1 MGAGA
6 STDYAS
12 VAQALDDGHSQ
23 VNIERHLTNSCTKE
37 IEAINKAFGT
47 DEDRPATAV
56 ACGRAAQRAL
66 DGLGFEVNNMIFANS
81 TSRDEFTREHHWWA
95 YLEGRATDV
104 VSETPAPTFDIGGL
118 GGMLAAGKTGL
129 ELVASHALEQVGAIF
144 LFFGPH
150 VGCDEEGR
158 MGFVTHAGQDAPA
171 PCGAA
176 AAQAVEWAKKNKG
189 ATPKDADDQQM
200 DKVRTVALKN
210 LEAIKDADAP
220 PAAAPAPAEGE
231 EEAAEPVVVEA
242 PAKNGAVVM
251 AEALYQATYEDVL
264 RLVPKHLAQNR
275 PVVLCGGI
283 NVITGPG
290 KPDFFACKNFQV
302 YSPRERDQP
311 NDAFSSYRA
320 SLRALLFDPSAP

>member
-23 VNIERHLTNSCTKE
+23 VNIERHLTNSCTTE

-66 DGLGFEVNNMIFANS
+66 DGLGFEVNNMVFANS

-150 VGCDEEGR
+150 VGCDADGR
-158 MGFVTHAGQDAPA
+158 MGFVQDT
-171 PCGAA
+171 PCSSA

-189 ATPKDADDQQM
+189 
-200 DKVRTVALKN
+200 R
-210 LEAIKDADAP
+210 
-220 PAAAPAPAEGE
+220 
-231 EEAAEPVVVEA
+231 
-242 PAKNGAVVM
+242 
-251 AEALYQATYEDVL
+251 
-264 RLVPKHLAQNR
+264 HAQ
-275 PVVLCGGI
+275 G
-283 NVITGPG
+283 
-290 KPDFFACKNFQV
+290 F
-302 YSPRERDQP
+302 
-311 NDAFSSYRA
+311 
-320 SLRALLFDPSAP
+320 

>member
-23 VNIERHLTNSCTKE
+23 VNIERHLRSSCSKE

-66 DGLGFEVNNMIFANS
+66 DGLGFEVNNMVFANS

-129 ELVASHALEQVGAIF
+129 EMVASHALEQVGAIF

-150 VGCDEEGR
+150 VGCDGDGR
-158 MGFVTHAGQDAPA
+158 MGFVQDAPA
-171 PCGAA
+171 HRRPLRPSSGPRRTR
-176 AAQAVEWAKKNKG
+176 G
-189 ATPKDADDQQM
+189 PRPRTPTTS
-200 DKVRTVALKN
+200 RW
-210 LEAIKDADAP
+210 IK
-220 PAAAPAPAEGE
+220 
-231 EEAAEPVVVEA
+231 
-242 PAKNGAVVM
+242 
-251 AEALYQATYEDVL
+251 
-264 RLVPKHLAQNR
+264 
-275 PVVLCGGI
+275 
-283 NVITGPG
+283 
-290 KPDFFACKNFQV
+290 
-302 YSPRERDQP
+302 
-311 NDAFSSYRA
+311 
-320 SLRALLFDPSAP
+320 

>member
-1 MGAGA
+1 
-6 STDYAS
+6 
-12 VAQALDDGHSQ
+12 
-23 VNIERHLTNSCTKE
+23 
-37 IEAINKAFGT
+37 
-47 DEDRPATAV
+47 
-56 ACGRAAQRAL
+56 
-66 DGLGFEVNNMIFANS
+66 
-81 TSRDEFTREHHWWA
+81 
-95 YLEGRATDV
+95 
-104 VSETPAPTFDIGGL
+104 
-118 GGMLAAGKTGL
+118 
-129 ELVASHALEQVGAIF
+129 
-144 LFFGPH
+144 
-150 VGCDEEGR
+150 
-158 MGFVTHAGQDAPA
+158 
-171 PCGAA
+171 
-176 AAQAVEWAKKNKG
+176 
-189 ATPKDADDQQM
+189 M

-302 YSPRERDQP
+302 YSPREPDQP

>member
-1 MGAGA
+1 MLVYASSRISCAKARGCQHPYETLKEESAFQSRAGSHIDQRQTKHLPNKRAARRRRRDVTMGAGA

-23 VNIERHLTNSCTKE
+23 VNIERHLTNACATE

-104 VSETPAPTFDIGGL
+104 VASDKPCPTFDIGGL

-150 VGCDEEGR
+150 VGCDADGR
-158 MGFVTHAGQDAPA
+158 LGFVQDT
-171 PCGAA
+171 PCSSA

-189 ATPKDADDQQM
+189 ATPKDSDDQQM
-200 DKVRTVALKN
+200 DKVRIVALKC
-210 LEAIKDADAP
+210 LEAIKEADAP
-220 PAAAPAPAEGE
+220 PAAA
-231 EEAAEPVVVEA
+231 
-242 PAKNGAVVM
+242 
-251 AEALYQATYEDVL
+251 
-264 RLVPKHLAQNR
+264 R
-275 PVVLCGGI
+275 P
-283 NVITGPG
+283 P
-290 KPDFFACKNFQV
+290 P
-302 YSPRERDQP
+302 
-311 NDAFSSYRA
+311 
-320 SLRALLFDPSAP
+320 

>member
-12 VAQALDDGHSQ
+12 VAAALDDGHSQ
-23 VNIERHLTNSCTKE
+23 VNIERRRTRSSCAKE

-66 DGLGFEVNNMIFANS
+66 DGLGFEVNNMVFANS

-104 VSETPAPTFDIGGL
+104 VSETPSPTFDIGGL

-150 VGCDEEGR
+150 VGCDGDGR
-158 MGFVTHAGQDAPA
+158 MGFVTSRARDAPA
-171 PCGAA
+171 PCGGA

-210 LEAIKDADAP
+210 LEAIKEADARP
-220 PAAAPAPAEGE
+220 RRRA
-231 EEAAEPVVVEA
+231 
-242 PAKNGAVVM
+242 GAG
-251 AEALYQATYEDVL
+251 
-264 RLVPKHLAQNR
+264 RGR
-275 PVVLCGGI
+275 GGGGG
-283 NVITGPG
+283 V
-290 KPDFFACKNFQV
+290 
-302 YSPRERDQP
+302 RR
-311 NDAFSSYRA
+311 
-320 SLRALLFDPSAP
+320 

>member
-12 VAQALDDGHSQ
+12 VAAALDDGHSQ
-23 VNIERHLTNSCTKE
+23 VNIERHLRSSCATE

-66 DGLGFEVNNMIFANS
+66 DGLGFEINNMVFANS

-104 VSETPAPTFDIGGL
+104 VSSDKPCPTFDIGGL

-150 VGCDEEGR
+150 VGCDADGR
-158 MGFVTHAGQDAPA
+158 MGFVQDT
-171 PCGAA
+171 PCSSA

-189 ATPKDADDQQM
+189 ATPKDSDDQQM
-200 DKVRTVALKN
+200 DRVRAIALKH

-302 YSPRERDQP
+302 YSPREPDQP

>member
-66 DGLGFEVNNMIFANS
+66 DGLGFEVNNMVFANS

-104 VSETPAPTFDIGGL
+104 VSETPSPTFDIGGL

-150 VGCDEEGR
+150 V
-158 MGFVTHAGQDAPA
+158 
-171 PCGAA
+171 
-176 AAQAVEWAKKNKG
+176 
-189 ATPKDADDQQM
+189 
-200 DKVRTVALKN
+200 VR
-210 LEAIKDADAP
+210 
-220 PAAAPAPAEGE
+220 
-231 EEAAEPVVVEA
+231 
-242 PAKNGAVVM
+242 
-251 AEALYQATYEDVL
+251 
-264 RLVPKHLAQNR
+264 
-275 PVVLCGGI
+275 
-283 NVITGPG
+283 
-290 KPDFFACKNFQV
+290 
-302 YSPRERDQP
+302 
-311 NDAFSSYRA
+311 
-320 SLRALLFDPSAP
+320 

>member
-23 VNIERHLTNSCTKE
+23 VNIERHLTSSCSKE

-66 DGLGFEVNNMIFANS
+66 DGLGFEVNNMVFANS

-104 VSETPAPTFDIGGL
+104 VSETPSPTFDIGGL

-150 VGCDEEGR
+150 VGCDADGR
-158 MGFVTHAGQDAPA
+158 LGFVTHAG
-171 PCGAA
+171 
-176 AAQAVEWAKKNKG
+176 
-189 ATPKDADDQQM
+189 
-200 DKVRTVALKN
+200 
-210 LEAIKDADAP
+210 
-220 PAAAPAPAEGE
+220 
-231 EEAAEPVVVEA
+231 
-242 PAKNGAVVM
+242 
-251 AEALYQATYEDVL
+251 
-264 RLVPKHLAQNR
+264 
-275 PVVLCGGI
+275 
-283 NVITGPG
+283 
-290 KPDFFACKNFQV
+290 
-302 YSPRERDQP
+302 
-311 NDAFSSYRA
+311 
-320 SLRALLFDPSAP
+320 